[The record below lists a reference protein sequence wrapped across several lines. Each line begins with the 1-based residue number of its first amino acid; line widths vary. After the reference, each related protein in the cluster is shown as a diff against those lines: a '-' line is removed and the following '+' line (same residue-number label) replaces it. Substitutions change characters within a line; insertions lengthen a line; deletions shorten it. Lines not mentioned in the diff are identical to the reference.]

1 MPRNRDDNDD
11 GYGAETG
18 RRLTRAREPR
28 PADTSEK
35 SVLLRRHR
43 AAPTVAPEPQPE
55 RQTQSYPEPAYD
67 PRIEQHDPGDDY
79 YAPGSDHHAH
89 ITGTTSYSEHDV
101 ERGPEPDWP
110 PEPPPIDFQDLDH
123 IRDELDHEMPPIEDE
138 LPAYAPVQ
146 PIAAVPEPVTGP
158 TATTRGSKSTRSG
171 KPQRANRE
179 QQLPDALTPIVP
191 QQSVAGRALMLVVG
205 IMCFLACL
213 AVGALVLVEDAAQA
227 WQLDVSREVTV
238 QVKPVDG
245 KPMEPM
251 LQTAMDLARSTEGV
265 RNVRLMSER
274 ESAGLLEPWLGAGF
288 DYTKLPIPR
297 LIVIELTDP
306 ATANLKG
313 LAIKLAAQVPS
324 AALDDHSIWAKRLRT
339 MAGTMVAASV
349 VVLVLVLTAMVLSVI
364 FATRAAMA
372 GNRDVV
378 QVLHFVGAEDSFIA
392 GEFQHHFLILGFKG
406 GVGGGI
412 GAMLAFLVAGWVTAD
427 GGSSEAHALFGGFS
441 VGLNGYL
448 GAAGIVFLV
457 AGLTALTSRLTV
469 RSYLNQLD

>member
-1 MPRNRDDNDD
+1 MPRDWNDNDD
-11 GYGAETG
+11 YGAETG

-43 AAPTVAPEPQPE
+43 AAPTPSQH
-55 RQTQSYPEPAYD
+55 PAVD
-67 PRIEQHDPGDDY
+67 PRAAHQERHDDIYGSAQDGRAYTDDADRGQEQ
-79 YAPGSDHHAH
+79 
-89 ITGTTSYSEHDV
+89 T
-101 ERGPEPDWP
+101 REPDWP

-123 IRDELDHEMPPIEDE
+123 IRDELDQEMPPIMDE
-138 LPAYAPVQ
+138 PPASAPAYPGVAEP
-146 PIAAVPEPVTGP
+146 VPEPVTGP
-158 TATTRGSKSTRSG
+158 APVSRASRSLQAG
-171 KPQRANRE
+171 TGQRARRE
-179 QQLPDALTPIVP
+179 HQLPTTLTPIVP

-213 AVGALVLVEDAAQA
+213 AVGALVLVEDAAEA
-227 WQLDVSREVTV
+227 WQLDVAREVTV

-245 KPMEPM
+245 KPIEPM
-251 LQTAMDLARSTEGV
+251 LQMAMDLARSTAGV

-313 LAIKLAAQVPS
+313 LSIKLAAQVPN
-324 AALDDHSIWAKRLRT
+324 AVLDDHSIWAKRLRT

-412 GAMLAFLVAGWVTAD
+412 GAMLAFLLAGWVTGDSGA
-427 GGSSEAHALFGGFS
+427 SEAHALFGGVS

>member
-1 MPRNRDDNDD
+1 MPRNWDDNDD
-11 GYGAETG
+11 GYNTETG

-43 AAPTVAPEPQPE
+43 PTPSAAPEPQYEPRHE
-55 RQTQSYPEPAYD
+55 PQPEPAYD
-67 PRIEQHDPGDDY
+67 LRAGRRDPDDYAYAGDDDGRDEATHRAEY
-79 YAPGSDHHAH
+79 DDRAPQHAL
-89 ITGTTSYSEHDV
+89 
-101 ERGPEPDWP
+101 EPDWP

-138 LPAYAPVQ
+138 PQDYAPIHPV
-146 PIAAVPEPVTGP
+146 ATVPEPVTGP
-158 TATTRGSKSTRSG
+158 AAATRTGKSARSG
-171 KPQRANRE
+171 KSQRGNRE
-179 QQLPDALTPIVP
+179 QSLPATLTPIVP

-245 KPMEPM
+245 KPIEPM

-306 ATANLKG
+306 ASANLKG

>member
-1 MPRNRDDNDD
+1 MPRNWDDNDD

-43 AAPTVAPEPQPE
+43 AAPIRPPEPD
-55 RQTQSYPEPAYD
+55 PEPTYD
-67 PRIEQHDPGDDY
+67 PRPQRHDPDVHAYPDHDDLDYTTRPAQDGD
-79 YAPGSDHHAH
+79 
-89 ITGTTSYSEHDV
+89 
-101 ERGPEPDWP
+101 RGHQRAPEPDWP

-138 LPAYAPVQ
+138 PQAYAPQHPVT
-146 PIAAVPEPVTGP
+146 VSRGPEPVTGP
-158 TATTRGSKSTRSG
+158 TPGSQTGKAARSA
-171 KPQRANRE
+171 KPQRASRE
-179 QQLPDALTPIVP
+179 QQLPNALTPIVP

-245 KPMEPM
+245 KPIEPM
-251 LQTAMDLARSTEGV
+251 LQMAMDLARSTEGV
-265 RNVRLMSER
+265 RNVRLMTER

-297 LIVIELTDP
+297 LIVIELVNP
-306 ATANLKG
+306 ATADLKG
-313 LAIKLAAQVPS
+313 LAIRLAAQVS
-324 AALDDHSIWAKRLRT
+324 NASLDDHSIWAKRLRT

-349 VVLVLVLTAMVLSVI
+349 VVLILVLTAMVLSVI